1 MMLDNKDRLVKII
14 IAGEGGQGVQTIGE
28 LLAEAAYISGKQALY
43 IPNFGVEQR
52 GGVSIAFV
60 QIAEG
65 KIGSPK
71 FQKADLLVVL
81 SQRSVERTKDYLKQ
95 DSIYLYDESNIQA
108 PLIDDQ
114 AVGVHGYDTVAPEAF
129 AKMVGTGE
137 GEAILPPKKGL
148 IQLGIPAAKVAKEQL
163 TPRVFNIIILGALVS
178 VSKVMDPEKIKE
190 ALERKLGEKFK
201 LNPKLRELNFNA
213 LETGMRMGLDSFQGQ
228 SKELRELKS

>member
-1 MMLDNKDRLVKII
+1 MLDNGLVKII

-28 LLAEAAYISGKQALY
+28 LLAEAAYISGKKALY

-60 QIAEG
+60 QISKGE
-65 KIGSPK
+65 IGAPK

-81 SQRSVERTKDYLKQ
+81 SQRSVERTRDYLKQ
-95 DSIYLYDESNIQA
+95 GTIYLYDESNIQA

-129 AKMVGTGE
+129 AKMVGTKE
-137 GEAILPPKKGL
+137 GEAITPPKQKDL
-148 IQLGIPAAKVAKEQL
+148 TILGIPAAKVAKEQL

-178 VSKVMDPEKIKE
+178 VSKVLEAEKIKE

-201 LNPKLRELNFNA
+201 LHPELRKLNFEA
-213 LETGMRMGLDSFQGQ
+213 LESGIHMGLDALT
-228 SKELRELKS
+228 KEE